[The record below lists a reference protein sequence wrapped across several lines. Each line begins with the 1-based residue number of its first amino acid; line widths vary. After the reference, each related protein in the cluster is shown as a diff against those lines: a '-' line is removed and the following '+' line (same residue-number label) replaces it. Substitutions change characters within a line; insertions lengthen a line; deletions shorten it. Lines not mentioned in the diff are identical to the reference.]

1 MSAAV
6 GQKLND
12 EPFSIS
18 ALLIETIS
26 NQMPKIESDLQLFK
40 KSLEEPSKTLEWKL
54 ENFFKLSRNSTAAQ
68 KISSD
73 FLTAYLQ
80 NMSSIFSSIRR
91 KEILKHARELVLLDY
106 HNTMIASGDAA
117 EDELSSAGD
126 IGDPRALLDQTGS
139 FAIQRLKFDSC
150 QISLAACRLLKFV
163 HEVMQQATRA
173 SSDVANILFHS
184 ARDCLEIF
192 IAIVPVKF
200 AEIVD
205 TIPRMGAVFYNDC
218 LYIAHNTILLTHLY
232 RNEMSAVDESLQGS
246 IGFIDFI
253 PRLRKLGDHC
263 MLTHLT
269 QQQALLKEMV
279 DRIKITPDREQ
290 EEMPKAAI
298 AAKGLLSGGFQ
309 IAGKLRS
316 KFLKV
321 SANIDEPAVNSD
333 INIADFDGE
342 NTANDESR
350 AGILVGHLERLS
362 TQWLGVLQDGAYAR
376 FTGLLIEDVV
386 KALMQPLLTTECISE
401 TAGGEISRV
410 FKIIQR
416 TRYALL
422 FNHYPMIIYSN
433 LLLRIFF

>member
-1 MSAAV
+1 MSLLA
-6 GQKLND
+6 GQKLVD
-12 EPFSIS
+12 EPFSVTS
-18 ALLIETIS
+18 MLTETLS
-26 NQMPKIESDLQLFK
+26 NQLPKIESDLQLFK
-40 KSLEEPSKTLEWKL
+40 KSLDEPCKTLEWKL
-54 ENFFKLSRNSTAAQ
+54 ENFFKLSRCT
-68 KISSD
+68 SSSSGGKVSSE
-73 FLTAYLQ
+73 FLTSYLQ
-80 NMSSIFSSIRR
+80 NLSSIFSSIRR

-126 IGDPRALLDQTGS
+126 IGDPRALLDQSGT
-139 FAIQRLKFDSC
+139 FAIQKLKFDSC

-163 HEVMQQATRA
+163 HEVMQQASRA
-173 SSDVANILFHS
+173 SPDIANILFHS

-232 RNEMSAVDESLQGS
+232 RNEMASVDESLQGS

-253 PRLRKLGDHC
+253 PRLRKLGDQC
-263 MLTHLT
+263 MLNHLT
-269 QQQALLKEMV
+269 QQQASLKEMV
-279 DRIKITPDREQ
+279 ERIKITPDREQ
-290 EEMPKAAI
+290 EELPTPAV

-321 SANIDEPAVNSD
+321 SANIDEPIASNSD
-333 INIADFDGE
+333 VNIADFDGE
-342 NTANDESR
+342 NAANDESR

-376 FTGLLIEDVV
+376 FMGLLIEDVL
-386 KALMQPLLTTECISE
+386 KALMQPILTAECISE
-401 TAGGEISRV
+401 TAGGEVHRV

-416 TRYALL
+416 SRYVSMLN
-422 FNHYPMIIYSN
+422 FETVEIY
-433 LLLRIFF
+433 